1 MNLRKKIMEEI
12 DKEVINQKIH
22 MSRAVFRESWISI
35 KSNKLRSFLTTLG
48 IIIGVCAVVIMVA
61 AGQTVQNMI
70 NDSFAGMGSNILLI
84 RPEVIATSGVK
95 SGGQAVVRTNDSD
108 IIKKLKYIKAVS
120 PIVNGSAQI
129 IYGNENYVA
138 SIVAS
143 TPDYLYTGKW
153 EIEKGEP
160 ISDRDVKLAQS
171 YILIGK
177 TIESNIFPGGESAIG
192 KSVRI
197 NNVPFVVKGVLKAKG
212 QGMGGIDRD
221 ETVIMPVT
229 TYRRRIRGSNIPNRV
244 SYIMAQVDS
253 DKNISKAKKYI
264 ENALRES
271 RKIKPNAENDFSV
284 ADMTEMVETVKSV
297 GTYLSILLA
306 SIASISLIV
315 GSIGIMNMMLVSVTE
330 RTREIGIRKA
340 IGAKNS
346 YILYQFLLEAI
357 LISFIGS
364 MVGMVLGI
372 SISQVVGVLLDK
384 SVPVSMLTVIISF
397 SVAIVVGIA
406 SGIFPALKATK
417 LDPIEALRYQ

>member
-1 MNLRKKIMEEI
+1 MDEKKVI
-12 DKEVINQKIH
+12 DKKIH
-22 MSRAVFRESWISI
+22 MFHAVFREAWISI

-70 NDSFAGMGSNILLI
+70 NDSFAGMGSNLLLI
-84 RPEVIATSGVK
+84 RPEMVATSGVK
-95 SGGQAVVRTNDSD
+95 SGGQSVVKTDDADVVR
-108 IIKKLKYIKAVS
+108 KLKYIKAVS

-143 TPDYLYTGKW
+143 TPDYLDTGKW
-153 EIEKGEP
+153 EIERGEAL
-160 ISDRDVKLAQS
+160 SERDVKAAQA

-177 TIESNIFPGGESAIG
+177 TIESNLFPGGESAIG
-192 KSVRI
+192 KIVRVS
-197 NNVPFVVKGVLKAKG
+197 NVPFTVKGVLKAKG
-212 QGMGGIDRD
+212 QGMGGMDRD

-229 TYRRRIRGSNIPNRV
+229 TYRRRIRGNYIPNRV
-244 SYIMAQVDS
+244 NYIMAQVDS
-253 DKNISKAKKYI
+253 DKNINKAKRYI

-271 RKIKPNAENDFSV
+271 RRLKVGADNDFRV
-284 ADMTEMVETVKSV
+284 DDMTEMVETVKSV

-330 RTREIGIRKA
+330 RTREIGVRKA
-340 IGAKNS
+340 IGAQNS

-364 MVGMVLGI
+364 MVGMVFGIGI
-372 SISQVVGVLLDK
+372 SQAVGVLIDK
-384 SVPVSMLTVIISF
+384 NVPISMLTVVIAF
-397 SVAIVVGIA
+397 SVAIIVGIS
-406 SGIFPALKATK
+406 SGIFPAIKATK

>member
-1 MNLRKKIMEEI
+1 MEEKNI
-12 DKEVINQKIH
+12 ELLDQKIH

-84 RPEVIATSGVK
+84 RPEYVATSGVK
-95 SGGQAVVRTNDSD
+95 GSGQSVVKTGDADVIR
-108 IIKKLKYIKAVS
+108 KLKYIKAVS
-120 PIVNGSAQI
+120 PIVNGNAQI

-138 SIVAS
+138 SVVAS
-143 TPDYLYTGKW
+143 TPDYLDTGKW
-153 EIEKGEP
+153 EIERGE
-160 ISDRDVKLAQS
+160 SLSERDVKSAQA

-177 TIESNIFPGGESAIG
+177 TIESNLFLNGESAIG
-192 KSVRI
+192 KVVRV
-197 NNVPFVVKGVLKAKG
+197 NNIPFIVKGVLKAKG
-212 QGMGGIDRD
+212 QGMGGMDRD
-221 ETVIMPVT
+221 ETVIMPVS
-229 TYRRRIRGSNIPNRV
+229 TYRRRIRGSYIPNRV
-244 SYIMAQVDS
+244 NYIMAQVDS

-271 RKIKPNAENDFSV
+271 RRIKPGAENDFRV
-284 ADMTEMVETVKSV
+284 DDMTEMVETVKSV

-306 SIASISLIV
+306 SIASISLVV

-372 SISQVVGVLLDK
+372 GISQVVGMLLNK
-384 SVPVSMLTVIISF
+384 SVPISMITVVISF